1 AIRAAVGEYR
11 QAMAGAPHLI
21 CAAVKANANLSLLRR
36 LRQWGCGF
44 DVVSG
49 GELERVLR
57 AGGRADRVVFS
68 GVGKTAEEMDLALRA
83 GILLFQVESEPEME
97 LLAERAARLRRKA
110 RFGLRVNPDI
120 AARTHPH
127 IATGLREHKFGLEA
141 AVARRLY
148 LGSRGGKQARWLADS
163 GFGSVHRRGAP
174 GRRAGLRSRAA
185 RRRAEIFRRW
195 RRLGRGLCAGAA
207 RAQRGRLRAGAAARA
222 ARGGRRGGVAH
233 SARTRAAAAGGG
245 GRAADARA
253 LRQAPRR
260 PEVCDHR
267 RRRQRLGAP

>member
-83 GILLFQVESEPEME
+83 GILLFQVESEPELE
-97 LLAERAARLRRKA
+97 LLAERAARLRRRA
-110 RFGLRVNPDI
+110 RF
-120 AARTHPH
+120 
-127 IATGLREHKFGLEA
+127 GLREHKFGLEA
-141 AVARRLY
+141 EVARRLY
-148 LGSRGGKQARWLADS
+148 LGSRGGKQARWL
-163 GFGSVHRRGAP
+163 
-174 GRRAGLRSRAA
+174 
-185 RRRAEIFRRW
+185 E
-195 RRLGRGLCAGAA
+195 
-207 RAQRGRLRAGAAARA
+207 
-222 ARGGRRGGVAH
+222 
-233 SARTRAAAAGGG
+233 AAGIGFHIG
-245 GRAADARA
+245 SQILD
-253 LRQAPRR
+253 LAPF
-260 PEVCDHR
+260 
-267 RRRQRLGAP
+267 